1 MSYKSLYVVCLVV
14 FCIIGCSTDS
24 TNDSI
29 FPVPPT
35 VDAPTTDE
43 VDDNQQGAA

>member
-1 MSYKSLYVVCLVV
+1 MAYKSLYVVSLLV
-14 FCIIGCSTDS
+14 FYILGCSTDS

-35 VDAPTTDE
+35 VDE
-43 VDDNQQGAA
+43 EDNGPKITIR